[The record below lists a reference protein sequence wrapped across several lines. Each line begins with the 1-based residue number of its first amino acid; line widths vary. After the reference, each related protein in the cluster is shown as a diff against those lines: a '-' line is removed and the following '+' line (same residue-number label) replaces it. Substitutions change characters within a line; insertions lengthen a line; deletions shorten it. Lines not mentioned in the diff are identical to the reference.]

1 MFKRVKS
8 QDVDLDGITIMGEV
22 QARPAQIVKLFGQP
36 APGDGYK
43 ISGEYAFQAANGDV
57 FVLHDW
63 MCTSLYLPSAAA
75 PEQFWASTDPF
86 DFSISSMDLDTSEFA
101 SWLHEQLKSQS

>member
-1 MFKRVKS
+1 MFRRVKS

-22 QARPAQIVKLFGQP
+22 QATPASIVRLFGPP

-43 ISGEYAFQAANGDV
+43 ISGEYVFQGDGGEV

-63 MCTSLYLPSAAA
+63 MCTSLYHPSGPT
-75 PEQFWASTDPF
+75 PEVF
-86 DFSISSMDLDTSEFA
+86 
-101 SWLHEQLKSQS
+101 